1 MKPLRLSENG
11 IVGTVEKIE
20 SQVKLPD
27 SRIPGTPET
36 GSESC
41 SGSLNCEWNIDE
53 QDDLIASA
61 MCSEWTDCELT
72 ETETENGVT
81 EKKELIFGEK
91 RDVYQ
96 ILKKYNQAPV
106 EYQLFKGCQVNEMSL
121 TLALNSFAQLSFGIL
136 GANHP
141 TSETVDPLPSGVT
154 YGEALTTKAFKTLEG
169 YMKIGED
176 FETLVPFRQCPN
188 FSLSINNNKERTDAL
203 FETEAIEMSDG
214 DLAVSGSF
222 DVWKAGDFARELS
235 NAGIKGKDKCLEVTV
250 SRTVGTTKTS
260 YQIMLK
266 VHLDGSTEAK
276 DGNKLKNTIPY
287 SLNSVDGLKFIKTVQ
302 TV

>member
-1 MKPLRLSENG
+1 MIVSKQLFVLNGLQQQTIKEITRSSALNSKIKTEFTTLYGKEVDGVLPSGTVMKPLRLSENG

-121 TLALNSFAQLSFGIL
+121 TLALNSFAQLVFI
-136 GANHP
+136 A
-141 TSETVDPLPSGVT
+141 
-154 YGEALTTKAFKTLEG
+154 Y
-169 YMKIGED
+169 KI
-176 FETLVPFRQCPN
+176 
-188 FSLSINNNKERTDAL
+188 
-203 FETEAIEMSDG
+203 
-214 DLAVSGSF
+214 
-222 DVWKAGDFARELS
+222 
-235 NAGIKGKDKCLEVTV
+235 
-250 SRTVGTTKTS
+250 
-260 YQIMLK
+260 
-266 VHLDGSTEAK
+266 
-276 DGNKLKNTIPY
+276 
-287 SLNSVDGLKFIKTVQ
+287 
-302 TV
+302 